1 MTVAADLA
9 AVTSRRRLFLKI
21 DGLEPILWQPTSRD
35 EHGYE
40 TPGFFPVDSDCCGA
54 WNFYNEYVA
63 TAASFDHS
71 LNGNVA
77 TPSDPPSTLSVTG
90 STGSSRTFYTPAGS
104 YMSVAETSLHKRQ
117 TFTAVFRGTFTGS
130 GAAAGQVAFEH
141 TNGSASAWGLGIA
154 ASSSLHPQATITFT
168 DASTLTLEGAN
179 DLGVSSCVMGLT
191 WDGTTAK
198 LYANGALVDSD
209 ATAAGKTVSYGTGG
223 LYIGTSV
230 AAPTTMC
237 WLGTI
242 ASVAYYGAVK
252 DAEWMRRAYLSLG
265 YSRTALNCLRPP
277 TGDFSDGLDLAEQ
290 VITPS
295 SMSLALDNI
304 ADPDAPTTKYFAKMF
319 ATSRTASQVTHFLR
333 RNGTDVYLNANSTTV
348 YVDSTNGFASGGV
361 GYLGAETFIYQSTT
375 ANTFG
380 SVYKGVWPCISSS
393 NFGYTYKYEGT
404 DRENVY
410 VSNVPYSWVGRR
422 VALYVTT
429 WDAATNY
436 WNIETG
442 ATLLWVGR
450 LTDRVAFSAADACW
464 RLSCEHIIKDLEK
477 SICKKMPT
485 SKINKINL
493 DSYASN
499 NEVGISVCGL
509 EDQWGRPTWV
519 TCIIMPIGI
528 YDSRSFMNE
537 LIRRLNLSTNH
548 YYYNN
553 GWTQGYPPERPDW
566 YVNEIEV
573 GCISP
578 PSTMPDAF
586 YSPFRISVYRTPP
599 DIAHGIYNWPG
610 QPYMP
615 EGKFPWI
622 YAIFGWDT
630 GSGLEH
636 FSEIKFEYSYAGA
649 LLGIRRSWPINIAS
663 AFQPIG
669 HTSKSVCVSD
679 ERAFA
684 TTQGDYNSPIAY
696 VGVENCV
703 GISSDDKKLGLVP
716 ITSSSTGKLTQGNA
730 WDVPWIKDL
739 NTGADYAVAR
749 LQDSADEIAVRQIYI
764 PAAQPALGYGA
775 NQRRGPFKMML
786 YSLLSTGTD
795 SYNSMTYD
803 KMIYDLSVGMEESLV
818 DIPSF
823 LSADACI
830 MANYPSTADRTGYVI
845 DKELSWI
852 EMFKREGKLFGYFLA
867 WENGKITVKSA
878 VHRDGNEWTQTLSD
892 SNNAAIGEL
901 PESSTGVDTVL
912 NQWRFKIS
920 YDWLT
925 GKYGPEVIINDATS
939 QASLNVV
946 KSVTVEHPGVYQGQ
960 KIDCVEDVLNITLRD
975 GIELFRFP
983 RPVVT
988 VSLSP
993 RMINKIFVGDIVRW
1007 ESDRFPDPKGTGSMT
1022 TSCQALVID
1031 CSWNYEKWTGSARL
1045 LLLPTEDDK
1054 TPWGF
1059 SCLSDITATNGGW
1072 DAGTLTL
1079 EVLRWQYGPSGGAYD
1094 STRIAAGDKVNVI
1107 ERAPSDPTSPLAF
1120 TALTVDSVASSS
1132 ITFAAGTTMSAWDPN
1147 KEYVVVPADY
1157 TNCGANQQIVNAFQ
1171 ADQFNAVL
1179 GVDSRAQRWN

>member
-9 AVTSRRRLFLKI
+9 AATSRRRLFLKI

-117 TFTAVFRGTFTGS
+117 IFTAVFRGTFTGS
-130 GAAAGQVAFEH
+130 SSTAGQVAFEH
-141 TNGSASAWGLGIA
+141 TNGSASAWGIGIA
-154 ASSSLHPQATITFT
+154 ASHSLHPQATITFT
-168 DASTLTLEGAN
+168 DSSTLTLEGAA
-179 DLGVSSCVMGLT
+179 DLGFSFCVMGLT

-209 ATAAGKTVSYGTGG
+209 ASAAGKTISYGTGG

-242 ASVAYYGAVK
+242 ASVAYYGTVK
-252 DAEWMRRAYLSLG
+252 DAEWMRRAYLSRG

-277 TGDFSDGLDLAEQ
+277 TGEFSDGLDLAEQ
-290 VITPS
+290 VVTPS

-319 ATSRTASQVTHFLR
+319 ATSRPASQVTHFLR
-333 RNGTDVYLNANSTTV
+333 KNGTDVYLDADSTTI
-348 YVDSTNGFASGGV
+348 YADSTNGFASAGV

-380 SVYKGVWPCISSS
+380 SVYKGVWSCISSS

-410 VSNVPYSWVGRR
+410 VSDVPYSWVGRR

-436 WNIETG
+436 WNIETD

-450 LTDRVAFSAADACW
+450 LSDRITFSAADACW

-499 NEVGISVCGL
+499 NEVGFSITFSEDEAGNLIGGL
-509 EDQWGRPTWV
+509 H
-519 TCIIMPIGI
+519 CIIIPVGA
-528 YDSRSFMNE
+528 YDTRSFMAE
-537 LIRRLNLSTNH
+537 LAYRLNYLDNQWAFSG
-548 YYYNN
+548 YE
-553 GWTQGYPPERPDW
+553 GWGKRPVPFGDW
-566 YVNEIEV
+566 YVNEIEI
-573 GCISP
+573 GCIVYNTDALSDKHFTINPYREP
-578 PSTMPDAF
+578 PLNGFWNP
-586 YSPFRISVYRTPP
+586 
-599 DIAHGIYNWPG
+599 PG
-610 QPYMP
+610 QPRIP
-615 EGKFPWI
+615 EGKFPWL
-622 YAIFGWDT
+622 YAILGWDLT
-630 GSGLEH
+630 GSYAH
-636 FSEIKFEYSYAGA
+636 VSEVRPEYSG
-649 LLGIRRSWPINIAS
+649 GSVIGRRHTWPINIAS

-669 HTSKSVCVSD
+669 HTSKSVYVSN
-679 ERAFA
+679 ERSFA
-684 TTQGDYNSPIAY
+684 TTQGDYNSAIAF
-696 VGVENCV
+696 VGIENCV
-703 GISSDDKKLGLVP
+703 GISGDDKKIGLVP

-749 LQDSADEIAVRQIYI
+749 LQDSAEEIAVRQIYI
-764 PAAQPALGYGA
+764 PAAQPAFGYGA

-803 KMIYDLSVGMEESLV
+803 KMIYDLSIGMEDALV

-823 LSADACI
+823 LSADAYV
-830 MANYPSTADRTGYVI
+830 MANYPTTADRTGYVI
-845 DKELSWI
+845 DKELSWL
-852 EMFKREGKLFGYFLA
+852 EMFKREGKLFGYFLT
-867 WENGKITVKSA
+867 WENGKITLKSA
-878 VHRDGNEWTQTLSD
+878 VHRDGNEWTETLSD
-892 SNNAAIGEL
+892 SNNATIGEL

-925 GKYGPEVIINDATS
+925 GKYGPEIIINDAGS
-939 QASLNVV
+939 QAALNVI
-946 KSVTVEHPGVYQGQ
+946 KSVTVEHPGIYQGQ
-960 KIDCVEDVLNITLRD
+960 KIDCAEDVLNITLRD

-993 RMINKIFVGDIVRW
+993 RMINKIFVGDVVRW

-1079 EVLRWQYGPSGGAYD
+1079 EVLRWQYGLSGGAYD